1 MVFDQNYYNLL
12 FFRTTWDEDD
22 YNMSS
27 YKSSTWDM
35 PTPKSSI
42 DDDPT
47 RTPRFTPAY
56 KYNKWD
62 SNRASGATPKPGKGI
77 IQMIQYSYK
86 NGK

>member
-1 MVFDQNYYNLL
+1 MNLNFIFFL
-12 FFRTTWDEDD
+12 FRTTWDEDD
-22 YNMSS
+22 HNTSS

-62 SNRASGATPKPGKGI
+62 SHRASGATPRPGKG
-77 IQMIQYSYK
+77 K
-86 NGK
+86 F

>member
-1 MVFDQNYYNLL
+1 
-12 FFRTTWDEDD
+12 
-22 YNMSS
+22 
-27 YKSSTWDM
+27 M

-62 SNRASGATPKPGKGI
+62 SHRASGATPKPGKGKMI
-77 IQMIQYSYK
+77 IDVQNKYFYRKYAQVYK
-86 NGK
+86 KCL

>member
-1 MVFDQNYYNLL
+1 
-12 FFRTTWDEDD
+12 
-22 YNMSS
+22 
-27 YKSSTWDM
+27 M

-62 SNRASGATPKPGKGI
+62 SNRASGATPKPGKGKILIKINDEYLPIHIEFDTI
-77 IQMIQYSYK
+77 IILCYLL
-86 NGK
+86 

>member
-1 MVFDQNYYNLL
+1 MY
-12 FFRTTWDEDD
+12 RTTWDEDD
-22 YNMSS
+22 HMSM

-35 PTPKSSI
+35 PTPRTSI

-62 SNRASGATPKPGKGI
+62 SHRASGATPKPGKGKI
-77 IQMIQYSYK
+77 DLFIYYK
-86 NGK
+86 IRGLTFYGS

>member
-1 MVFDQNYYNLL
+1 
-12 FFRTTWDEDD
+12 
-22 YNMSS
+22 
-27 YKSSTWDM
+27 M

-77 IQMIQYSYK
+77 IQMIRCSYS
-86 NGK
+86 N

>member
-1 MVFDQNYYNLL
+1 
-12 FFRTTWDEDD
+12 
-22 YNMSS
+22 MSS

-62 SNRASGATPKPGKGI
+62 SHRASGATPKPGKGKI
-77 IQMIQYSYK
+77 KMFFNVKTNYIS
-86 NGK
+86 N

>member
-1 MVFDQNYYNLL
+1 
-12 FFRTTWDEDD
+12 
-22 YNMSS
+22 
-27 YKSSTWDM
+27 M

-62 SNRASGATPKPGKGI
+62 SNRASGATPKPGKGK
-77 IQMIQYSYK
+77 IQKLYILIK
-86 NGK
+86 INGKYLNYLYNIKNLILLLSLGSYFV

>member
-1 MVFDQNYYNLL
+1 MLYFP
-12 FFRTTWDEDD
+12 FRTAWDEDD
-22 YNMSS
+22 HIMSQ

-35 PTPKSSI
+35 PTPKRSI

-62 SNRASGATPKPGKGI
+62 SNRASGATPKPGKGNI
-77 IQMIQYSYK
+77 NDYWYLNEQLLCC
-86 NGK
+86 